1 MVCQSFNI
9 LVILAMT
16 TNSPPPCLL
25 GQQGAGGDDHLVQV
39 QQGVAP
45 NIVPA
50 VWSAPPHN

>member
-1 MVCQSFNI
+1 MANK
-9 LVILAMT
+9 T
-16 TNSPPPCLL
+16 TSPSPCLL

-39 QQGVAP
+39 QQGEAP